1 MFSQHNNVNQD
12 FPFPS
17 FEMLWGVIVKYV
29 IPVEQNWGEVVPV
42 ILEAFVHDFVDFGPY
57 AACHLAVVHEV
68 SCMLRS
74 EMTVAAHRVREVHVS
89 EPSARSL
96 FFNVSP
102 ERAKEDL

>member
-68 SCMLRS
+68 SCMLRP
-74 EMTVAAHRVREVHVS
+74 EMAVATHRVREIHVS
-89 EPSARSL
+89 EPSTRSL

-102 ERAKEDL
+102 ERAEEDL